1 MIEGSDGF
9 VNQGEELNLICTS
22 PGGPG
27 VDIQWI
33 HEGEN
38 VDQTESINVT
48 TVFAPTMISSSISIS
63 SIDAASHKGS
73 YICLVSSPSG
83 NDSTSIVI
91 VGEYRYLKS
100 LFDFYIHFRLK

>member
-9 VNQGEELNLICTS
+9 VNQGEELYLICTS

-33 HEGEN
+33 YEGQN
-38 VDQTESINVT
+38 VVQTESINVT
-48 TVFAPTMISSSISIS
+48 TVFAPTMISSSLRIT

-73 YICLVSSPSG
+73 YVCLVSSPSG
-83 NDSTSIVI
+83 NDSTSIVV
-91 VGEYRYLKS
+91 VGEYKYFKL
-100 LFDFYIHFRLK
+100 LFEFKILH